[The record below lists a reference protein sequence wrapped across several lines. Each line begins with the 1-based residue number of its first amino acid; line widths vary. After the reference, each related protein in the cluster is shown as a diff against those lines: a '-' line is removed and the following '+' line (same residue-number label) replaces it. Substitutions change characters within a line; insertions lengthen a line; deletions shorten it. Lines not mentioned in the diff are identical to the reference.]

1 MPRSHK
7 PVLIAGAGP
16 TGLTLAN
23 ALAAYGCAFD
33 IIDAKAAPE
42 RDSKALAINA
52 ASQYGFALLGLQG
65 TLGARGA
72 PLNTLAVHWEGRRL
86 AGIAVHRAS
95 RRFGPF
101 IAQPQAETE
110 RDLGAAL
117 EGQGVAIERQLR
129 LVAATPSGDGVEV
142 QLMDANG
149 ACSTRRYGWVIGC
162 EGKHSAVAEAIGA
175 RFESTRY
182 PMHFLLGDFP
192 LELDAP
198 PDQAAYHVWDDL
210 FFILVPLGGGRW
222 RVVLK
227 RDGELP
233 PQGPAE
239 ADTIVREVSARL
251 GDVFRGPPVWLS
263 RAPFYQRWSDRLRR
277 GRMLL
282 AGDAAHLYSP
292 IGGTG
297 MNTGMGDAF
306 ALAWRLAW
314 VVRGLGPEALL
325 DDYEC
330 LRIAAMRA
338 NGEATDRSTRLIA
351 RLERDPQQVAS
362 LLPLMRNRPLARTAL
377 PRAYSGLGLHYASL
391 QALYPGSG
399 GLCLALPDLLD
410 QLHAGTRERRAA
422 PAAHL
427 VIAAPPG
434 AGLQGLLGCHA
445 EWLAERATVLRGVL
459 LAPAQPRQA
468 ASLAPLRWLADAD
481 GALAQ
486 GCGLLPGEALLVLP
500 DGVVGWRGALPAAWD
515 SLAAATDALLA
526 PLPERAAAP
535 AVSVH

>member
-1 MPRSHK
+1 MPRSNHNHHK

-33 IIDAKAAPE
+33 IIDAKAQPE

-52 ASQYGFALLGLQG
+52 ASRYSFALLGLHDA
-65 TLGARGA
+65 LGARGA
-72 PLNTLAVHWEGRRL
+72 PLNRLAVHWEGRRL
-86 AGIAVHRAS
+86 AAIAVHRAS

-117 EGQGVAIERQLR
+117 SGQGVAVERQLR
-129 LVAATPSGDGVEV
+129 LVAAAQEGDGVEV

-149 ACSTRRYGWVIGC
+149 ACQTRRYGWVIGC
-162 EGKHSAVAEAIGA
+162 EGKHSAVAEAMGA

-198 PDQAAYHVWDDL
+198 QDQAAYYVWDDL
-210 FFILVPLGGGRW
+210 FFILVPLGGGHW

-227 RDGELP
+227 QDGELP
-233 PQGPAE
+233 PPGPAE

-277 GRMLL
+277 GRLLL

-314 VVRGLGPEALL
+314 VAAGRGPQALL

-338 NGEATDRSTRLIA
+338 NGDVTDRSTRLIA
-351 RLERDPQQVAS
+351 RLERDPQQMAS
-362 LLPLMRNRPLARTAL
+362 LLPLMRNRPLFRAAL

-391 QALYPGSG
+391 QALHPGAG
-399 GLCLALPDLLD
+399 ALCLAMPDLLD
-410 QLHAGTRERRAA
+410 QLHAGTRERHAT
-422 PAAHL
+422 PTAHL
-427 VIAAPPG
+427 VIAAPPNVDAAALLAGHG
-434 AGLQGLLGCHA
+434 AWLDAHA
-445 EWLAERATVLRGVL
+445 DVLRGVL
-459 LAPAQPRQA
+459 L
-468 ASLAPLRWLADAD
+468 
-481 GALAQ
+481 
-486 GCGLLPGEALLVLP
+486 
-500 DGVVGWRGALPAAWD
+500 
-515 SLAAATDALLA
+515 
-526 PLPERAAAP
+526 
-535 AVSVH
+535 